1 MKRLIDR
8 LSSGETLVA
17 DGAMGTMLFEKG
29 LDAGQCPETVNLSNP
44 RVLEEIAEAY
54 LEAGAD
60 ILETNTFGGSPLK
73 LSLYGLE
80 EKMEAINRDAVLA
93 VRGVVGDRA
102 YVAASCGPCG
112 KLLKP
117 YGDADPG
124 DVYAGFRRQIECLVG
139 AGADCICVETMTDL
153 AEAKLAVSAAREVS
167 PDIPILATMTFD
179 DTPRGYYTIMGVSI
193 EVAAAGLLEAGADV
207 IGSNCGNGIDNMI
220 AVAGAFRKCI
230 DMPLIIQANAGLPET
245 RDGRTVYTESPAL
258 MGERARDLLDLGV
271 SIIGGC
277 CGTTPSHIGAIRSAV
292 DSLGKP

>member
-1 MKRLIDR
+1 M
-8 LSSGETLVA
+8 SSGETLVA

-29 LDAGQCPETVNLSNP
+29 LDPGQCPETVNLSNL
-44 RVLEEIAEAY
+44 RILEEIAQAY

-80 EKMEAINRDAVLA
+80 EKMEAINCGAVLA

-117 YGDADPG
+117 YGDSDPG
-124 DVYAGFRRQIECLVG
+124 VVYKSFHRQIECLVE

-153 AEAKLAVSAAREVS
+153 AEAKLAVTAARDVS
-167 PDIPILATMTFD
+167 PTIPIFATMTFD
-179 DTPRGYYTIMGVSI
+179 DTPRGFYTIMGVSI
-193 EVAAAGLLEAGADV
+193 EDAAAGLQEAGADV
-207 IGSNCGNGIDNMI
+207 IGSNCGNGIDKMV
-220 AVAGAFRKCI
+220 AVAGAFRECT
-230 DMPLIIQANAGLPET
+230 DLPLIIQANAGLPET
-245 RDGRTVYTESPAL
+245 RDGRTVYLESPAL
-258 MGERARDLLDLGV
+258 MGERAKDLLGIGV

-277 CGTTPSHIGAIRSAV
+277 CGTTPSHIGAIRSVV
-292 DSLGKP
+292 DSLRKP